1 MFSKKKK
8 NDNET
13 PLAGNQAEEQVNVE
27 QSKEEATVNQT
38 ENTTEEASLPE
49 PPPEDSPIEKLEE
62 EITVL
67 NDKYL
72 RLFAEFDNYKR
83 RTKRERAE
91 LLQTAGK
98 DVITSLLTILDDFD
112 RANKAMENT
121 TDVAAV
127 QEGVQLI
134 YNKLVNLLGQKGL
147 KEMES
152 MNTPFDTDLHEA
164 ITKIPAPNEE
174 SKGKVLDVLEKGYT
188 LNDKV
193 IRFAKVVVGS

>member
-13 PLAGNQAEEQVNVE
+13 PHAGKQAEDQVNVE
-27 QSKEEATVNQT
+27 QSNEEVTTDQT
-38 ENTTEEASLPE
+38 ENTIEEAALPE
-49 PPPEDSPIEKLEE
+49 PPPEVSPIEKLEE
-62 EITVL
+62 EVTVL

-83 RTKRERAE
+83 RTKRERTE

-134 YNKLVNLLGQKGL
+134 YNKLKNLLGQKGL

-152 MNTPFDTDLHEA
+152 VNTPFDTDLHEA

-174 SKGKVLDVLEKGYT
+174 AKGKVLDVLEKGYT